1 MLTELVLAIIW
12 LMPPADI
19 YGFFWENAM
28 LTAVSLGRCF
38 KELVGWDN
46 FFLITDM
53 LKLLRRA
60 HWGLSQER
68 VGAGQEREN
77 TSLLCSLASPE
88 FPFSL
93 PFLSRRRVPTSAGSV
108 SMRAFSDLCF
118 LFSHCLSDLC
128 WCGRT
133 SKAASWNQETKES
146 GWSPVP
152 VPRTDGGPRRGVL
165 TEIVRHNVGR
175 QKILCDDPC
184 Y

>member
-12 LMPPADI
+12 RMPPAGI
-19 YGFFWENAM
+19 CRFFWESAM
-28 LTAVSLGRCF
+28 LTAVSLGRRF
-38 KELVGWDN
+38 KKLVGWD

-60 HWGLSQER
+60 HWGLSRER

-77 TSLLCSLASPE
+77 TSLLCSHASPE
-88 FPFSL
+88 FSFSL
-93 PFLSRRRVPTSAGSV
+93 PFLSRRCVPTSMGSV
-108 SMRAFSDLCF
+108 STRAFSDLCF

-146 GWSPVP
+146 SWSPVP
-152 VPRTDGGPRRGVL
+152 VPRTDGGPRCGVL
-165 TEIVRHNVGR
+165 TEIVRRNVGR
-175 QKILCDDPC
+175 QKILCDDSC
-184 Y
+184 C